1 VLRQLDLFAHI
12 TVPAP
17 ALPPTPEPP
26 ALIIDGRQQHDRPRG
41 IPELVDIQGEI
52 TANLGEALG
61 HIEAMNAELADVPR
75 STTPAPDNED
85 SDEPGDLCDELMR
98 SLKTMTERADAEL
111 QELRRLHAAILGCS
125 VEELDERMA
134 QEKATEQRA
143 KEERR
148 RASPPPAPAPSTA
161 GGKSVG
167 KERPPKAT
175 NSHPI
180 PTGPAP
186 KRGDDL
192 AMRRLTPRQQELL
205 AVVRVENGR
214 AVFGSDEHIPD
225 WTALK
230 EVLQALG
237 GRWVTGGRGKD
248 KTQRKGGFVFP
259 EDIDIAETIRLARER
274 GEIFDPKVVSF
285 FPTPE
290 TTADRLVGLV
300 EPQAGQVIVE
310 PSAGRGR
317 IAMAVRRVTPD
328 ARVLCVEL
336 LDTFRA
342 ELAGLGFELVG
353 DDFLALEPEAL
364 PLVDAVA
371 ANPPFENGADA
382 VHFLHMTRFPKPG
395 GKVAS
400 IVSAGVLYRPTGAS
414 PIVRAWL
421 QRHKGQTVELP
432 EGTFAESGTF
442 VRTAIIVGTACPGCR
457 PMSCR

>member
-1 VLRQLDLFAHI
+1 VRHQLDLFARA
-12 TVPAP
+12 VP
-17 ALPPTPEPP
+17 PPPP
-26 ALIIDGRQQHDRPRG
+26 PVVEQKTESGPSRG
-41 IPELVDIQGEI
+41 IPELVELQG
-52 TANLGEALG
+52 ALVADLGEAFG
-61 HIEAMNAELADVPR
+61 HIEALQADLADVPR
-75 STTPAPDNED
+75 SSAAPASKEE
-85 SDEPGDLCDELMR
+85 SDEPVDLCDRIMR
-98 SLKTMTERADAEL
+98 TLKEMNQRADAEL
-111 QELRRLHAAILGCS
+111 QKLRELHAAILGCS

-134 QEKATEQRA
+134 LEKAAEQRT

-148 RASPPPAPAPSTA
+148 RASPPPTPAPPAA

-167 KERPPKAT
+167 KKRPPGAP

-180 PTGPAP
+180 PTRFAP
-186 KRGDDL
+186 KKGDDL

-225 WTALK
+225 WAALK

-259 EDIDIAETIRLARER
+259 EDIDVAETIRLARER

-317 IAMAVRRVTPD
+317 IAMALRRAAPN

-353 DDFLALEPEAL
+353 DNFLALEPETL
-364 PLVDAVA
+364 PQVDAVA

-382 VHFLHMTRFPKPG
+382 VHFLHMTRFPKPK

-400 IVSAGVLYRPTGAS
+400 IVSAGLLYREMGAAPT
-414 PIVRAWL
+414 VRAWL
-421 QRHKGQTVELP
+421 ERHGGRVVELP
-432 EGTFAESGTF
+432 EDTFAESGTF
-442 VRTAIIVGTACPGCR
+442 VRTAIIAGTTCPGCR
-457 PMSCR
+457 SMTCR